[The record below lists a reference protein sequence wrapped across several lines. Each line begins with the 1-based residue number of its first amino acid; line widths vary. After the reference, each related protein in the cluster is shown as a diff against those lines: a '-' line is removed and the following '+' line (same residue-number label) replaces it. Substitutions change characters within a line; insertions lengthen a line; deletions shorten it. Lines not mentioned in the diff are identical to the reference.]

1 MATLKSQIEDLIG
14 AVGDDTLITDSAI
27 ITTKEIFAISPP
39 EKLSHFMAKS
49 AAITSASASQI
60 EERRGLEV
68 WRGGVQCQEVKK
80 GMELKISD
88 PSSLYHPTYENPIY
102 ILDSTGVIIKPDP
115 AAGATNEAF
124 IYSLTVPTITSS
136 STIPLTAFP
145 DIAEPLLVY
154 GTAIKCGQRLLTD
167 KRLTITTPPASPTL
181 TIAPSITGIPSP
193 PAMDGI
199 SDVVLNFTDTA
210 PSYISPVFTV
220 PDYPT
225 LEEVVIPAP
234 PQVPT
239 MSLQTASNIT
249 SPPTYNAPAI
259 SLDFA
264 DADNW
269 INVEEDDVMAGARLN
284 EIAIKLQQYSN
295 DMQNALNVFN
305 KENAEYQAKLH
316 VELQNAA
323 MKEGKEG
330 RDLQKYQSES
340 QQYASEV
347 QTAIN
352 KFQTVDVGEKVAK
365 WLNEYSNRIQG
376 YNSDIQN
383 NLNVFN
389 SDLNEYQTSFQKEI
403 KNADLSIQ
411 NNQQS
416 IDKFSQSLSK
426 YTSEVNTK
434 VAENSA
440 SVDRIT
446 KSNADKLGKY
456 TSDIQK
462 YSIEVQ
468 DKQTSYEQILKQ
480 IQSLSQ
486 LYAQQLAGY
495 MGGTQ
500 QETKEG

>member
-27 ITTKEIFAISPP
+27 NTTKEIFAISPP
-39 EKLSHFMAKS
+39 EKLNYFIAKS
-49 AAITSASASQI
+49 SSIVNGTPTQV
-60 EERRGLEV
+60 EERKGLKV
-68 WRGGVQCQEVKK
+68 WRGGVECQEVER
-80 GMELKISD
+80 GMETKIDD
-88 PSSLYHPTYENPIY
+88 PNSFYHPTYENPVY
-102 ILDSTGVIIKPDP
+102 ILDSSGVTIKPDP
-115 AAGATNEAF
+115 AGAPNNAY
-124 IYSLTVPTITSS
+124 IYSLAVPAIAFDT
-136 STIPLTAFP
+136 TIPLTAFP

-225 LEEVVIPAP
+225 LEEIAMPAP

-239 MSLQTASNIT
+239 MSLQAASDIA

-305 KENAEYQAKLH
+305 KENAEYQAKLQ

-389 SDLNEYQTSFQKEI
+389 SDLNEYQTSFQKEM

>member
-27 ITTKEIFAISPP
+27 NTTKEIFAISPP
-39 EKLSHFMAKS
+39 EKLNYFIAKS
-49 AAITSASASQI
+49 SSIVNGTPTQV
-60 EERRGLEV
+60 EERKGLKV
-68 WRGGVQCQEVKK
+68 WRGGVECQEVER
-80 GMELKISD
+80 GMETKIDD
-88 PSSLYHPTYENPIY
+88 PNSFYHPTYENPVY
-102 ILDSTGVIIKPDP
+102 ILDSSGVTIKPDP
-115 AAGATNEAF
+115 AGAPNNAY
-124 IYSLTVPTITSS
+124 IYSLAVPAIAFDT
-136 STIPLTAFP
+136 TIPLTAFP

-225 LEEVVIPAP
+225 LEEIAMPAP

-239 MSLQTASNIT
+239 MSLQAASDIA

-305 KENAEYQAKLH
+305 KENAEYQAKLQ

-347 QTAIN
+347 QAAIN
-352 KFQTVDVGEKVAK
+352 KFQTVDIGEKVAK
-365 WLNEYSNRIQG
+365 WLTEYSNRIQG